1 MNFLSHFYFVQSN
14 TNPYYTLGSILPD
27 LFRNHRN
34 DWKFS
39 PEKQNIQFNENSNL
53 TALFEGWK
61 LHVQVDA
68 LFHNSVPF
76 KLQSSLLRIELEKV
90 FTKLPKRPF
99 FLAHVG
105 YELILDSLLIR
116 NNLISTNQFYKNLS
130 DCDPVILEEFMKK
143 LGITE
148 MENFHAFL
156 KNFIESRYLESYS
169 SIKSIVYAL
178 DRIGQRV
185 WIEGFSESEFN
196 NAIIVLDRFL
206 ENLNPIFLD
215 VFDLI
220 KGEIKSK
227 IICLP

>member
-1 MNFLSHFYFVQSN
+1 
-14 TNPYYTLGSILPD
+14 
-27 LFRNHRN
+27 
-34 DWKFS
+34 
-39 PEKQNIQFNENSNL
+39 
-53 TALFEGWK
+53 
-61 LHVQVDA
+61 
-68 LFHNSVPF
+68 
-76 KLQSSLLRIELEKV
+76 
-90 FTKLPKRPF
+90 
-99 FLAHVG
+99 
-105 YELILDSLLIR
+105 ELILDSLLIR

-130 DCDPVILEEFMKK
+130 DCDPVTLEEFMKK

-196 NAIIVLDRFL
+196 DAIIVLDRFS

>member
-1 MNFLSHFYFVQSN
+1 MNFLSHFYFVQPN
-14 TNPYYTLGSILPD
+14 PNPYYTLGSILPD

-39 PEKQNIQFNENSNL
+39 PEKQNLDFNNNADL
-53 TALFEGWK
+53 NALLEGWK

-76 KLQSSLLRIELEKV
+76 KLQTSLLRLDLKQV

-99 FLAHVG
+99 FLAHIG

-116 NNLISTNQFYKNLS
+116 NNLIDTNQFYKNLN
-130 DCDPVILEEFMKK
+130 DCDPIIIDEFMNK

-148 MENFHAFL
+148 GKNFHAFL
-156 KNFIESRYLESYS
+156 RNFIESRYLESYS

-196 NAIIVLDRFL
+196 DTSLVLDRFS
-206 ENLNPIFLD
+206 ENLNPTFLD
-215 VFDLI
+215 VFNLLEQ
-220 KGEIKSK
+220 EIT
-227 IICLP
+227 L